1 MYCLILFYTTLKE
14 ELKPLHPIGKFL
26 SMKFVIFVSF
36 WQGVIISLLV
46 KYKVIARGPLW
57 DWHSPEE
64 VAIGLQ
70 DFLFCLEMLVAG
82 IAHHHLFSHK
92 PHVQSQEEGSW
103 FKSSLAMW
111 DFSDIT
117 DDVAEQISHM
127 GWTIHGQHKPKNHTE
142 VINTPE
148 EMVSDTAG
156 AKKCEYIA
164 LTVPDEVVSDSPDD
178 TLETAEEEAVKEVE
192 E

>member
-1 MYCLILFYTTLKE
+1 
-14 ELKPLHPIGKFL
+14 
-26 SMKFVIFVSF
+26 
-36 WQGVIISLLV
+36 
-46 KYKVIARGPLW
+46 
-57 DWHSPEE
+57 
-64 VAIGLQ
+64 
-70 DFLFCLEMLVAG
+70 MLVAG

-127 GWTIHGQHKPKNHTE
+127 